1 MQPLKTVSKITD
13 MVQLASKWSFSSRI
27 ALVPTMGYLHEGHL
41 SLVHAARR
49 EADEV
54 VVSIFV
60 NPLQFGP
67 NEDLDKYPRDLN
79 RDLDLLSAAGAT
91 LVFVPKAED
100 LTPVSMTTV
109 VDPGEMGAK
118 LCGKYRPGH
127 FTGVCTIVSK
137 LFNVIRPGIAVFG
150 WKDAQQFLI
159 LKKMVHDLAI
169 PVNLRAIETAREPNG
184 LALSSRN
191 TYLND
196 AQRKAAPKIAESLMA
211 LKSLYEAQPEIAPAE
226 LRDKFNQMI
235 RQKTELKV
243 QYIEI
248 VSTDDLEAVDR
259 IVPGNTLIATA
270 VFAGETRL
278 IDNIRL

>member
-1 MQPLKTVSKITD
+1 MQPLKIVSRITD
-13 MVQLASKWSFSSRI
+13 MVQLASGWSFSRGV

-41 SLVHAARR
+41 SLVRAARK
-49 EADEV
+49 EAEEV

-67 NEDLDKYPRDLN
+67 NEDLEKYPRDLN
-79 RDLDLLSAAGAT
+79 RDLNLLLAAGAT
-91 LVFVPKAED
+91 LVFVPEVAD
-100 LTPVSMTTV
+100 ITPVSMTTS
-109 VDPGEMGAK
+109 VDPGEMGTK
-118 LCGKYRPGH
+118 LCGRYRPGH

-137 LFNVIRPGIAVFG
+137 LFNIVRPGVAVFG

-159 LKKMVHDLAI
+159 LNKMVMDLAI
-169 PVNLRAIETAREPNG
+169 PVKLRALETARELDG

-191 TYLND
+191 TYLNE
-196 AQRKAAPKIAESLMA
+196 AQRKAAPTIAMSLKE
-211 LKSLYEAQPEIAPAE
+211 LKARYGSQPNVPVAD
-226 LRDKFNQMI
+226 LRDIFKRLIENQP
-235 RQKTELKV
+235 ELKV

-248 VSTDDLEAVDR
+248 VSMDSLEPVDR

-270 VFAGETRL
+270 VFAGQTRL